1 MSTDAIDVS
10 TIIRGI
16 RRLRPNG
23 QVVAKNHARISRPA
37 VLNNRDSVF
46 KRLRARPIKREA
58 IAINRDGAGV
68 PLINVVGHSTDF
80 GETGTGLSGNN
91 SL

>member
-23 QVVAKNHARISRPA
+23 QVVAKNHARTSRPA

-58 IAINRDGAGV
+58 IAINRWCRC
-68 PLINVVGHSTDF
+68 STDKRSWAWSR
-80 GETGTGLSGNN
+80 LW
-91 SL
+91 

>member
-1 MSTDAIDVS
+1 M
-10 TIIRGI
+10 
-16 RRLRPNG
+16 
-23 QVVAKNHARISRPA
+23 
-37 VLNNRDSVF
+37 NNRDSVF